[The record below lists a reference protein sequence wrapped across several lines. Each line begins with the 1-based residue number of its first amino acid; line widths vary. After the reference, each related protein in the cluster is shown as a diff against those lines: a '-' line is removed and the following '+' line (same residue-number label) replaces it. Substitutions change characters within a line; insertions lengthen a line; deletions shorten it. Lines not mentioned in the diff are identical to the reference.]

1 MKSPKLFFEIFLPS
15 STAHPQLRNP
25 PPFPRSLAYPCLHA
39 SEARR
44 RRKCPTNPLLR
55 RCLSRIGK
63 TYRKRQQV
71 QWEKN
76 TAVFYAVVFEFYLW
90 QSFLWQSKKEAS
102 KSYRDFWLSDVARKL
117 FPTGFNFYGHLE
129 DSHSGQ
135 ISNQIYCARSKKTSH
150 LLRLNLLAF
159 LGVKF

>member
-1 MKSPKLFFEIFLPS
+1 MKSPKKNEIFLSS
-15 STAHPQLRNP
+15 STTHPQLRNP
-25 PPFPRSLAYPCLHA
+25 PPVPRHSPIHAYTLPKPGDGVNAQQTHSCVGAWAAL
-39 SEARR
+39 E
-44 RRKCPTNPLLR
+44 KGTVTGTM
-55 RCLSRIGK
+55 GK
-63 TYRKRQQV
+63 KIQRFF
-71 QWEKN
+71 N
-76 TAVFYAVVFEFYLW
+76 TVVFEFYLW

-150 LLRLNLLAF
+150 LLGLNLLAF